1 MDFVDMMRLDLVNLI
16 QKKNLHDAPVRIR
29 VTTLSPEE
37 AIGNPEHDDYPLIKG
52 RERMMEAEFEGA
64 KGQAFTDRFGNFDG
78 TLGVVAELPFANS
91 YQRAVFIAT
100 LNAVMRRFDLCERT
114 IHCRDDEPPK
124 CAKDLVAYM
133 ESHYGHPKIAMVGLQ
148 PRMLEHLS
156 SRFNVRVTDL
166 DDENIGTKKFG
177 VLIEGPEA
185 MDCNLEW
192 CDLVFATG
200 STLCNAT
207 LHDMARDKPIVFFG
221 VTAAGPA
228 ELLNLPRFCP
238 MGH

>member
-1 MDFVDMMRLDLVNLI
+1 MMRLDLVNLI

-29 VTTLSPEE
+29 VKTLSPLE

-78 TLGVVAELPFANS
+78 TLSMVAELPFENS
-91 YQRAVFIAT
+91 YQRSVFIAT

-124 CAKDLVAYM
+124 CAKELVTYM
-133 ESHYGHPKIAMVGLQ
+133 ESQYGNPKIAMVGLQ

-156 SRFNVRVTDL
+156 SRFKVRVTDL
-166 DDENIGTKKFG
+166 DQENIGTKKFG
-177 VLIEGPEA
+177 VPVDGPEA
-185 MDCNLEW
+185 TDANLEW
-192 CDLVFATG
+192 CDLIFATG
-200 STLCNAT
+200 STFCNAT
-207 LHDMARDKPIVFFG
+207 LNDMAGDKPIVVFG